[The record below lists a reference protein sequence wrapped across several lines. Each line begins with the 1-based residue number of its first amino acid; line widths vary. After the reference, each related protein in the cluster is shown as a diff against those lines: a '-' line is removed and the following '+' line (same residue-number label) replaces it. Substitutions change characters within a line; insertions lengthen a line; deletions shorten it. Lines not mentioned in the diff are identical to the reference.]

1 MIELLAAV
9 ALLPNTLPLVGAK
22 AAIIL
27 DEGTGRVL
35 WGRNV
40 NLALPPAS
48 TTKVLTALLVIENC
62 SLDEVVTATP
72 SVEKVEGASIVL
84 QPGEKMTVRD
94 LLHAILLKSAN
105 DACVAA
111 AHHVSGSVSDFARL
125 MNKRASELGCTNSN
139 FTNPHGLTEPDHETS
154 AKDLATISREAMKHP
169 IFQEIVRKRKY
180 ELDRSVSQKVRL
192 IASKNVYLD
201 SDPTADGIKT
211 GWTVAAGHCYVGSAT
226 RNGQRV
232 ITVLLNSPDWKGEHA
247 RMLNWAFENFQPGN
261 LIESGR
267 AVGVASVEHGTQ
279 PTARLVA
286 GESVSGLLRKGQ
298 APKVSLDL
306 RLDRRLAAP
315 ITGGTVVGS
324 LTVTDEEGAKSVVPL
339 LVESSVGRQ
348 RTAKRWSYFLM
359 ATAIGTGAY
368 WMNWAVELRGRRR
381 RNNN

>member
-9 ALLPNTLPLVGAK
+9 AILPSTIPLVGAK
-22 AAIIL
+22 AAVIL

-40 NLALPPAS
+40 TLALPPAS

-62 SLDEVVTATP
+62 SLDEVVTAPP

-84 QPGEKMTVRD
+84 QPGERMTVKD

-105 DACVAA
+105 DACIAA
-111 AHHVSGSVSDFARL
+111 AHHVSGSVSEFARL
-125 MNKRASELGCTNSN
+125 MNTRASQLGCTNSN
-139 FTNPHGLTEPDHETS
+139 FQNPHGLTEPDHRTS

-180 ELDRSVSQKVRL
+180 ELDRSINQKVRL

-261 LIESGR
+261 LIESGTV
-267 AVGVASVEHGTQ
+267 VGVAPIEQGSQQTV
-279 PTARLVA
+279 RLVA
-286 GESVSGLLRKGQ
+286 GGSVSGLLQKGH
-298 APKVSLDL
+298 APKVSLDI
-306 RLDRRLAAP
+306 RLDRPLVAP
-315 ITGGTVVGS
+315 VAEGTVVGS
-324 LTVTDEEGAKSVVPL
+324 LEVTDEEGAESVVPL
-339 LVESSVGRQ
+339 LVESSVERR

-368 WMNWAVELRGRRR
+368 WMNWAVELRGRRCR
-381 RNNN
+381 KNS